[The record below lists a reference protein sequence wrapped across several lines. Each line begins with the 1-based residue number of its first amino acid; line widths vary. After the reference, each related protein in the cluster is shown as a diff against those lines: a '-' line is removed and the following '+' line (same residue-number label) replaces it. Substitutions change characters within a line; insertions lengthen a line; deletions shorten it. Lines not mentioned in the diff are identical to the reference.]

1 MISFLKKYLSSLY
14 IPIIWTLIV
23 TILMC
28 LPGKMLPNESG
39 FRIPNFD
46 KLVHMGLFGGFVFLW
61 SLHMTKRTSDLHA
74 LLRAFF
80 IFFVIANFFGYGME
94 LVQKYYIP
102 GRDYDLADVI
112 ADMAGAG
119 IAYGIC
125 NLLLI
130 AHTKDKNAHQR

>member
-1 MISFLKKYLSSLY
+1 MIPFFKRYFSALY
-14 IPIIWTLIV
+14 FPIAWTLIII
-23 TILMC
+23 ILLS
-28 LPGKMLPNESG
+28 LPGRMLPNETG
-39 FRIPNFD
+39 FTIPNFD

-61 SLHMTKRTSDLHA
+61 GLYMTKRSSAHHT
-74 LLRAFF
+74 LLQAFF
-80 IFFVIANFFGYGME
+80 IFYVIANLFGYGME
-94 LVQKYYIP
+94 LVQKYWIP

-130 AHTKDKNAHQR
+130 TPANDKNN

>member
-1 MISFLKKYLSSLY
+1 MIPFLKKYFSSLY
-14 IPIIWTLIV
+14 YPIIWTLIIAV
-23 TILMC
+23 LLC
-28 LPGKMLPNESG
+28 LPGKMLPSEAG

-61 SLHMTKRTSDLHA
+61 GLYMTKRSPDHRT

-80 IFFVIANFFGYGME
+80 VFYVIANFFGYSME
-94 LVQKYYIP
+94 LVQKYWIP

-119 IAYGIC
+119 IAYGLC
-125 NLLLI
+125 NLFLLFP
-130 AHTKDKNAHQR
+130 AGNKNM

>member
-1 MISFLKKYLSSLY
+1 MISFLKKYFSSLVF
-14 IPIIWTLIV
+14 PVIWTLIII
-23 TILMC
+23 ILLS
-28 LPGKMLPNESG
+28 LPGRMLPSETG
-39 FRIPNFD
+39 FRIPNLD

-61 SLHMTKRTSDLHA
+61 ALYTTKRTADHHT

-80 IFFVIANFFGYGME
+80 VYYIIANFFGYGME
-94 LVQKYYIP
+94 LVQKYWIP

-125 NLLLI
+125 NLGLI
-130 AHTKDKNAHQR
+130 NSVRRR

>member
-1 MISFLKKYLSSLY
+1 MIPFLKKYFSSLY
-14 IPIIWTLIV
+14 IPITWTLIV
-23 TILMC
+23 TTLLC
-28 LPGKMLPNESG
+28 LPGKMLPNETG

-61 SLHMTKRTSDLHA
+61 GLHMTKRTSDQYR

-94 LVQKYYIP
+94 LAQKYWIP

-125 NLLLI
+125 NLFLI
-130 AHTKDKNAHQR
+130 ASGPHR